1 MSAVTIRA
9 ATCDDADALAA
20 LEVCCFTDPW
30 SKASIE
36 GALGAESV
44 HTVVAEEEGAVVG
57 YGFISVVADECEV
70 LNLAV
75 APTAR
80 RRGIGDA
87 LLSDMLSY
95 GAARGAAT
103 GYLEVRRSNEG
114 AIRLYE
120 NAGFTA
126 IGIRKNYYRYPA
138 EDAVIM
144 AAKLSVPGDCN
155 DNLSD

>member
-1 MSAVTIRA
+1 MSAVTIRKA
-9 ATCDDADALAA
+9 DDGDVRAIAE
-20 LEVCCFTDPW
+20 LELCCFTDPW
-30 SKASIE
+30 SEASIE
-36 GALGAESV
+36 SALDAESV
-44 HTVVAEEEGAVVG
+44 HTVVAEEEGVVVG

-75 APTAR
+75 APSMR
-80 RRGIGDA
+80 RRGIGEE
-87 LLSDMLSY
+87 LLSEMLSH
-95 GAARGAAT
+95 GAKFGAVT
-103 GYLEVRRSNEG
+103 SYLEVRRSNDG

-120 NAGFTA
+120 NAGFSA
-126 IGIRKNYYRYPA
+126 IGIRKNYYRYPT